1 MNVLIIA
8 PHIPRKPL
16 SGGSVGIYHFAK
28 RWSRTHRVTIVAP
41 VFSNIDNAF
50 IASSAEDMGVELCP
64 VPVQIESNTT
74 RLINYLLRA
83 IQGQPVVL
91 YYPEIT
97 VFLHKLIESRRF
109 DVVDIEGTGF
119 GGTLY
124 LQAFHKLSPSTR
136 VILTFY
142 DVMWNWWKR
151 EFLKSGNPL
160 SFIRWLTYRFY
171 ETRFM
176 RQADC
181 CVFMSADD
189 RVIAERIVKPKKA
202 LVVPHG
208 IETGHF
214 PQTPVPKTKEVLFV
228 GSFHHKPNIR
238 AAYWLLNDI
247 WPRLKEHEAGSG
259 MTLVGLDPPPELCN
273 MAQSAGIKV
282 AGSVHDITPYYER
295 SEVVVVPIQTGG
307 GIRIKILEA
316 GAAQRPVV
324 TTRIGAEGLPIVPGM
339 HAIIA
344 DSADDIVAGIRRL
357 FHDRPLAQ
365 QLATNLHDL
374 VEREFDWDKL
384 AKQKESAFLRD

>member
-8 PHIPRKPL
+8 PLIPRIPL
-16 SGGSVGIYHFAK
+16 SGGSVGVYHFAK
-28 RWSRTHRVTIVAP
+28 RWSRTHKVTIVAP
-41 VFSNIDNAF
+41 MFSDIQNDF

-64 VPVQIESNTT
+64 VAVQRKSNTS
-74 RLINYLLRA
+74 RRINYLRRVA
-83 IQGQPVVL
+83 QGKPIAP

-97 VFLHKLIESRRF
+97 VFLRKLIESRRF
-109 DVVDIEGTGF
+109 DVVDIEGTTF

-124 LQAFHKLSPSTR
+124 LQAFHNLSPSTR

-171 ETRFM
+171 EARFVK
-176 RQADC
+176 QADC

-189 RVIAERIVKPKKA
+189 RDIVERIVKPKKA

-208 IETGHF
+208 IEMGHF
-214 PQTPVPKTKEVLFV
+214 AQTPVPNTKEVLFV

-247 WPRLKEHEAGSG
+247 WPLLKEQEADAG
-259 MTLVGLDPPPELCN
+259 MTLVGLDPPPELCK
-273 MAQSAGIKV
+273 MAQLAGVRV
-282 AGSVHDITPYYER
+282 AGNVNDIKPYYER

-344 DSADDIVAGIRRL
+344 DSGDDIVAGIRRL
-357 FHDRPLAQ
+357 FHDSPLAQ

-384 AKQKESAFLRD
+384 AKQKESAFLHD

>member
-28 RWSRTHRVTIVAP
+28 CWSRTHMVTIVAP
-41 VFSNIDNAF
+41 VFSGIDNDF
-50 IASSAEDMGVELCP
+50 IASSAEDMGVEICP
-64 VPVQIESNTT
+64 VPVQIESNTA

-97 VFLHKLIESRRF
+97 ALLHKLIESRRF

-124 LQAFHKLSPSTR
+124 LQAFHKLLPSTR

-171 ETRFM
+171 ETRFV

-181 CVFMSADD
+181 CVFMSHDD
-189 RVIAERIVKPKKA
+189 RDILERIVKPKKA

-214 PQTPVPKTKEVLFV
+214 AQTPVPKTKEVLFV
-228 GSFHHKPNIR
+228 GSFHHKPNMH
-238 AAYWLLNDI
+238 AARWLLNDI
-247 WPRLKEHEAGSG
+247 WPRLKEQEADAG
-259 MTLVGLDPPPELCN
+259 MTLVGLDPPPELCK
-273 MAQSAGIKV
+273 MAQSVGVKV
-282 AGSVHDITPYYER
+282 AGNVYDIKPYYER
-295 SEVVVVPIQTGG
+295 SEVVVVPVQIGG

-316 GAAQRPVV
+316 GAARRPVV
-324 TTRIGAEGLPIVPGM
+324 TTRIGAEGLPIVPGT
-339 HAIIA
+339 HSIVA
-344 DSADDIVAGIRRL
+344 DSAEDIVAGIRQL
-357 FHDRPLAQ
+357 FHDHLLAQ
-365 QLATNLHDL
+365 QLASNLHDL
-374 VEREFDWDKL
+374 VEREFDWDNL
-384 AKQKESAFLRD
+384 AKQKESAFFPD